1 MCCCAATYQK
11 ITVWTSEKIPKP
23 ACSTFLHHSALG
35 QPLLGY
41 GHVEPYV
48 MRLGG
53 GLLRYGIAAA
63 QSRLRW
69 VPGLGLRVCFQSS
82 HHPVRADSHPRSCLR
97 KGPIKCRAF
106 VWARLW
112 AAPGCFNHRHHTRF
126 RCSAQ
131 QYQWRM
137 CVYHRQNDLGACI
150 VQFFDQWAQFRRAF
164 DWLIGGDCPSA
175 RALRPLCF
183 FEN

>member
-1 MCCCAATYQK
+1 MLASVMCCCAATYQK

-48 MRLGG
+48 IRLGG

-97 KGPIKCRAF
+97 KGPIECWAF
-106 VWARLW
+106 VRVRLW
-112 AAPGCFNHRHHTRF
+112 AAPGCANHRHHARF
-126 RCSAQ
+126 RCSAPKD
-131 QYQWRM
+131 QWR
-137 CVYHRQNDLGACI
+137 
-150 VQFFDQWAQFRRAF
+150 
-164 DWLIGGDCPSA
+164 
-175 RALRPLCF
+175 LCF
-183 FEN
+183 FTAGKTISVPASCNSFINGAISGSP